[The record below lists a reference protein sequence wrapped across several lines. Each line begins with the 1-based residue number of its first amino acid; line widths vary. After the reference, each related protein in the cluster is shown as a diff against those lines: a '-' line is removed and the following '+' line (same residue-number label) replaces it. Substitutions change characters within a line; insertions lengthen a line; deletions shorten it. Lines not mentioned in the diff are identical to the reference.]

1 MLASKMIAD
10 LEGEWNIVLL
20 ERSRSGVQPT
30 SDGLAMLPYAR
41 NLLNSYQK
49 VQEQAASLSG
59 ITTGLIRIGTFSSV
73 AAHWL
78 PTIIQKF
85 QKDYPGIRYEFLLGD
100 YEEIEQWIFEG
111 RVDCGFLRLPT
122 KPEYETISLAV
133 DEYVAVLPVGHPLT
147 SKDMLCPQDIN
158 VELSRKV
165 EPENTQNITAAIF
178 ADGVE
183 RSGTESANFG
193 GYAASPRAASRNCSG
208 GSPSGFDVYTL
219 KRL

>member
-1 MLASKMIAD
+1 MKKHLWKLLIAAFA
-10 LEGEWNIVLL
+10 V
-20 ERSRSGVQPT
+20 T
-30 SDGLAMLPYAR
+30 SA
-41 NLLNSYQK
+41 
-49 VQEQAASLSG
+49 
-59 ITTGLIRIGTFSSV
+59 F
-73 AAHWL
+73 
-78 PTIIQKF
+78 
-85 QKDYPGIRYEFLLGD
+85 
-100 YEEIEQWIFEG
+100 
-111 RVDCGFLRLPT
+111 
-122 KPEYETISLAV
+122 
-133 DEYVAVLPVGHPLT
+133 T
-147 SKDMLCPQDIN
+147 SHAL